1 MPHLEGDAPI
11 NLLNLTTDTSAERD
25 VDLCVAIPQSLTT
38 AKPQNL
44 RVIYLGTVAYENAA

>member
-1 MPHLEGDAPI
+1 M
-11 NLLNLTTDTSAERD
+11 NLLNLTTDASTQRD

-38 AKPQNL
+38 AKPQNV